1 MDYLN
6 KYGKNAIQSSG
17 CHLVAQA
24 KLLAEAGAV
33 DANTFNPD
41 AYFDWLMKNGYL
53 FGKQSDGSYAV
64 GERNIGS
71 GMIAYAK
78 TKGVNIKKDFVSLE
92 GKKAAEKIELIQSYI
107 EKGYFI
113 ILDCFNHETYVMRTK
128 SLQKGTPW
136 ISDSSSNYSSVS
148 TKSGIYAYTGVYGG
162 GGAWEAA
169 FTQAYLYSISK
180 TPVSKNEIASTDDE
194 KELPKTVVCINTTAS
209 DSITKTSAI
218 LRGSFTVSGARATEC
233 GMYFG
238 MSESNMSILGADKV
252 NTNCTG
258 MYYSTAKYGKTLN
271 PGTTYY
277 YQAYV
282 KVGKTTYKGDVK
294 KFTTNPSESFSITL
308 DRSRLTLPYDTCG
321 YLTAST
327 TPAKLS
333 VTWKSSDSSVVTV
346 KNGVVSTV
354 GTGTADIIA
363 EVACNG
369 ETATA
374 ICSVTV
380 TSGVVSVTTKGVDS
394 ITQTSAI
401 IRGNVSVSGGK
412 ATECGMYLGTSSNN
426 LSFLGSDSINSSDM
440 PFYYS
445 TSKYGRTLTP
455 NTDYYYRAYAVVN
468 GTTYWG
474 EIKSFTTTK
483 KNDPPTVSVTT
494 KGADA
499 VTRSSAIVRGN
510 VSVSD
515 GKASE
520 CGMYFGHSES
530 DLSYLG
536 SDNINSSDMSFYYS
550 TSKYGRTLTASTT
563 YYYQAYAV
571 VNGTTY
577 WGKIKSFT
585 TEIDNPLS
593 ISVTTKGADSIT
605 QTSAIVRGN
614 VSVSDGKATECGMY
628 LGTSSSNLSFLGSD
642 SINSSDMPFYYSTSK
657 YGRTLTA
664 GTTYYYQAY
673 AVVNGT
679 TYWGKIKSFTTEIDN
694 PLSISVTTKG
704 ADSITQTS
712 AIVRGNVSVSGGK
725 ATECGMYLGTS
736 SSNLSFLGSDSINSS
751 DMPFYYSTSKYGRT
765 LMPGTTYYYRAYA
778 VVDGATYWGDPNAF
792 TTEASSP
799 VSNMRTAIVVNTNG
813 SYLAINDRA
822 AASPKYSNQIG
833 RIPPAGVVTVYPD
846 KTNGNWYYVEY
857 NGVSGYAY
865 GKYLSLQ

>member
-1 MDYLN
+1 MKRKTLGVIVVVVLSLFLISAVPAFAIE
-6 KYGKNAIQSSG
+6 YGWPTDDQQVTQNFKLDTTKEQYKHWGIDIGVTDKTVYASADGTVTEVYEGCTNYSGLKNTITCKSRGG
-17 CHLVAQA
+17 CTPTD
-24 KLLAEAGAV
+24 G
-33 DANTFNPD
+33 
-41 AYFDWLMKNGYL
+41 YYKNGYCNYS
-53 FGKQSDGSYAV
+53 FGNGVIIKHSDGSYSSYAHMSTISV
-64 GERNIGS
+64 SEGDYVKKGQPIGVS
-71 GMIAYAK
+71 G
-78 TKGVNIKKDFVSLE
+78 S
-92 GKKAAEKIELIQSYI
+92 S
-107 EKGYFI
+107 GYSGGPHLHFT
-113 ILDCFNHETYVMRTK
+113 ILRASKLTYWGACNRTYVVDPLPLINNKEASDDNDKK
-128 SLQKGTPW
+128 SG
-136 ISDSSSNYSSVS
+136 S
-148 TKSGIYAYTGVYGG
+148 TKEDI
-162 GGAWEAA
+162 
-169 FTQAYLYSISK
+169 SIHIVTTS
-180 TPVSKNEIASTDDE
+180 VDD
-194 KELPKTVVCINTTAS
+194 
-209 DSITKTSAI
+209 ITKTSAI

-282 KVGKTTYKGDVK
+282 KVGKTTYKGEVK

-510 VSVSD
+510 VSASN

-536 SDNINSSDMSFYYS
+536 SDNINSSDMS
-550 TSKYGRTLTASTT
+550 
-563 YYYQAYAV
+563 
-571 VNGTTY
+571 
-577 WGKIKSFT
+577 
-585 TEIDNPLS
+585 
-593 ISVTTKGADSIT
+593 
-605 QTSAIVRGN
+605 
-614 VSVSDGKATECGMY
+614 
-628 LGTSSSNLSFLGSD
+628 
-642 SINSSDMPFYYSTSK
+642 FYYSTSK

-712 AIVRGNVSVSGGK
+712 AIVRGNVSVSDGK

>member
-1 MDYLN
+1 MKRKTLGVIVVVVLSLFLISAVPAFAIE
-6 KYGKNAIQSSG
+6 YGWPTDDQQVTQNFKLDTTKEQYKHWGIDIGVTDKTVYASADGTVTEVYEGCTNYSGLKNTITCKSRGG
-17 CHLVAQA
+17 CTPTD
-24 KLLAEAGAV
+24 G
-33 DANTFNPD
+33 
-41 AYFDWLMKNGYL
+41 YYKNGYCNYS
-53 FGKQSDGSYAV
+53 FGNGVIIKHSDGSYSSYAHMSTISV
-64 GERNIGS
+64 SEGDYVKKGQPIGVS
-71 GMIAYAK
+71 G
-78 TKGVNIKKDFVSLE
+78 S
-92 GKKAAEKIELIQSYI
+92 S
-107 EKGYFI
+107 GYSGGPHLHFT
-113 ILDCFNHETYVMRTK
+113 ILRASKLTYWGACNRTYVVDPLPLINNKEASDDNDKK
-128 SLQKGTPW
+128 SG
-136 ISDSSSNYSSVS
+136 S
-148 TKSGIYAYTGVYGG
+148 TKEDI
-162 GGAWEAA
+162 
-169 FTQAYLYSISK
+169 SIHIVTTS
-180 TPVSKNEIASTDDE
+180 VDD
-194 KELPKTVVCINTTAS
+194 
-209 DSITKTSAI
+209 ITKTSAI

-282 KVGKTTYKGDVK
+282 KVGKTTYKGEVK

-380 TSGVVSVTTKGVDS
+380 TSGVV
-394 ITQTSAI
+394 
-401 IRGNVSVSGGK
+401 
-412 ATECGMYLGTSSNN
+412 
-426 LSFLGSDSINSSDM
+426 
-440 PFYYS
+440 
-445 TSKYGRTLTP
+445 
-455 NTDYYYRAYAVVN
+455 
-468 GTTYWG
+468 
-474 EIKSFTTTK
+474 
-483 KNDPPTVSVTT
+483 
-494 KGADA
+494 
-499 VTRSSAIVRGN
+499 
-510 VSVSD
+510 
-515 GKASE
+515 
-520 CGMYFGHSES
+520 
-530 DLSYLG
+530 
-536 SDNINSSDMSFYYS
+536 
-550 TSKYGRTLTASTT
+550 
-563 YYYQAYAV
+563 
-571 VNGTTY
+571 
-577 WGKIKSFT
+577 
-585 TEIDNPLS
+585 
-593 ISVTTKGADSIT
+593 SVTTKGADSIT